1 MEGHHRSTARR
12 LALVIVLGTV
22 TLGAVIALAV
32 VVGSSGIDFTRAFD
46 TSLSP
51 NEDALILFEARLPRV
66 VLGVIAGAG
75 LGAAGAALQALLR
88 NPLADPYVLGTSGG
102 AALGATLAI
111 AFGVPALAGAGALLL
126 PLAAFI
132 GALGSTLLVTTV
144 ARLTGT
150 SSPTAI
156 ILAGIVVNAFATA
169 AITFVKVLVSS
180 MQAQEMLFWLVGSL
194 GYERWSTLGVAA
206 AYVVSG
212 IVVLT
217 ALAGRLNL
225 LGLGDEAARSL
236 GAPVTAVRWAV
247 LATTSLIV
255 AGVVSLCGLV
265 GFVGLVVPHAVRLV
279 LGPDHRLVIPA
290 SAFAGGA
297 FLVLA
302 DTGSRLLLDA
312 LGTEPPVG
320 ALTAL
325 VGCPIFLMILVGGR
339 KRLMPDADALT

>member
-1 MEGHHRSTARR
+1 MPGQSRSTATR
-12 LALVIVLGTV
+12 LALTILVGLVVLV
-22 TLGAVIALAV
+22 AVMALAV
-32 VVGSSGIDFTRAFD
+32 YAGSTGIDFARAFD
-46 TSLSP
+46 ASITP

-66 VLGVIAGAG
+66 VLGAIAGAG

-111 AFGVPALAGAGALLL
+111 AIGVPALAGTGALLL
-126 PLAAFI
+126 PLAAFV
-132 GALGSTLLVTTV
+132 GALGATLLVTTV

-150 SSPTAI
+150 TTPTAI
-156 ILAGIVVNAFATA
+156 VLAGIVVNAFATA

-194 GYERWSTLGVAA
+194 GYERWSTLGIAA
-206 AYVVSG
+206 VYVVSG

-236 GAPVTAVRWAV
+236 GAHVSAVRWAV
-247 LATTSLIV
+247 LVTTSLIV

-265 GFVGLVVPHAVRLV
+265 GFVGLVVPHGVRMV
-279 LGPDHRLVIPA
+279 IGPDHRLVVPA
-290 SAFAGGA
+290 SAFVGGA

-302 DTGSRLLLDA
+302 DTGSRLLLGA

-320 ALTAL
+320 AITAL
-325 VGCPIFLMILVGGR
+325 VGCPIFLLILVGGR
-339 KRLMPDADALT
+339 RRRMPDAVA

>member
-1 MEGHHRSTARR
+1 MSGQGRSTAKR
-12 LALVIVLGTV
+12 LALTLLVGSVLLV
-22 TLGAVIALAV
+22 AVMALAV
-32 VVGSSGIDFTRAFD
+32 VAGSTGIDFSRALD
-46 TSLSP
+46 SSITP

-66 VLGVIAGAG
+66 VLGAIAGAG

-111 AFGVPALAGAGALLL
+111 AVGVPALAGTGALLL

-132 GALGSTLLVTTV
+132 GALGATLLVTTV

-150 SSPTAI
+150 TTPTAI
-156 ILAGIVVNAFATA
+156 VLAGIVVNAFATA

-194 GYERWSTLGVAA
+194 GYERWSTLAIAA
-206 AYVVSG
+206 AYVITG

-236 GAPVTAVRWAV
+236 GAHVSAVRWAV
-247 LATTSLIV
+247 LVTTSLIV

-265 GFVGLVVPHAVRLV
+265 GFVGLVVPHGVRLV
-279 LGPDHRLVIPA
+279 LGPDHRLVVPA
-290 SAFAGGA
+290 SAFVGGA

-302 DTGSRLLLDA
+302 DTGSRLLLGA

-320 ALTAL
+320 AITAL
-325 VGCPIFLMILVGGR
+325 VGCPIFLLILVGGR
-339 KRLMPDADALT
+339 RRRPPDGVA

>member
-1 MEGHHRSTARR
+1 MLGQSRSTATR
-12 LALVIVLGTV
+12 LALTIFVGSLVLV
-22 TLGAVIALAV
+22 AVMALAV
-32 VVGSSGIDFTRAFD
+32 VAGSTGIDFARALD
-46 TSLSP
+46 ASITP

-66 VLGVIAGAG
+66 VLGAIAGAG

-111 AFGVPALAGAGALLL
+111 AIGVPALAGTGALLL
-126 PLAAFI
+126 PLAAFV
-132 GALGSTLLVTTV
+132 GALGATLLVTSV

-150 SSPTAI
+150 TSPTAI
-156 ILAGIVVNAFATA
+156 VLAGIVVNAFATA

-194 GYERWSTLGVAA
+194 GYERWTTLGIAA

-236 GAPVTAVRWAV
+236 GAHVSAVRWAV
-247 LATTSLIV
+247 LVTTSLIV

-265 GFVGLVVPHAVRLV
+265 GFVGLVVPHGVRMV
-279 LGPDHRLVIPA
+279 LGPDHRLVVPA
-290 SAFAGGA
+290 SAFVGGA

-302 DTGSRLLLDA
+302 DTGSRLLLGA

-320 ALTAL
+320 AITAL
-325 VGCPIFLMILVGGR
+325 VGCPIFLLILVGGR
-339 KRLMPDADALT
+339 RRRVPEAVA

>member
-1 MEGHHRSTARR
+1 MPGQSRSTATR
-12 LALVIVLGTV
+12 LALTILVGSVVLV
-22 TLGAVIALAV
+22 AVMALAV
-32 VVGSSGIDFTRAFD
+32 VAGSTGIDFARALD
-46 TSLSP
+46 SSITP

-66 VLGVIAGAG
+66 VLGAIAGAG

-111 AFGVPALAGAGALLL
+111 AVGVPALAGTGALLL
-126 PLAAFI
+126 PLAAFV
-132 GALGSTLLVTTV
+132 GALGATLLVTTV

-150 SSPTAI
+150 TTPTAI
-156 ILAGIVVNAFATA
+156 VLAGIVVNAFATA

-194 GYERWSTLGVAA
+194 GYERWTTLGIAA

-236 GAPVTAVRWAV
+236 GAHVSAVRWAV
-247 LATTSLIV
+247 LVTTSLIV

-279 LGPDHRLVIPA
+279 LGPDHRLVVPA
-290 SAFAGGA
+290 SAFVGGA

-302 DTGSRLLLDA
+302 DTGARLLLGA

-320 ALTAL
+320 AITAL
-325 VGCPIFLMILVGGR
+325 VGCPIFLLILVGGR
-339 KRLMPDADALT
+339 RRRVPEAVA

>member
-1 MEGHHRSTARR
+1 LPGQSRSTATR
-12 LALVIVLGTV
+12 LALTILVGSLVL
-22 TLGAVIALAV
+22 LAVMALAV
-32 VVGSSGIDFTRAFD
+32 VAGSTGIDFARALD
-46 TSLSP
+46 SSITP

-66 VLGVIAGAG
+66 VLGAIAGAG

-111 AFGVPALAGAGALLL
+111 AVGVPALAGTGALLL
-126 PLAAFI
+126 PLAAFV
-132 GALGSTLLVTTV
+132 GALGATLLVTTV

-150 SSPTAI
+150 TSPTAI
-156 ILAGIVVNAFATA
+156 VLAGIVVNAFATA

-194 GYERWSTLGVAA
+194 GYERWTTLGIAA

-236 GAPVTAVRWAV
+236 GAQVSAVRWAV
-247 LATTSLIV
+247 LVTTSLIV

-265 GFVGLVVPHAVRLV
+265 GFVGLVVPHGVRMV
-279 LGPDHRLVIPA
+279 LGPDHRLVVPA
-290 SAFAGGA
+290 SAFVGGA

-302 DTGSRLLLDA
+302 DTGSRLLLGA

-320 ALTAL
+320 AITAL
-325 VGCPIFLMILVGGR
+325 VGCPIFLLILVGGR
-339 KRLMPDADALT
+339 RRRVPEAVA

>member
-1 MEGHHRSTARR
+1 LEGRSTATR
-12 LALVIVLGTV
+12 LALVIALGVVVLG
-22 TLGAVIALAV
+22 AAIALAV
-32 VVGSSGIDFTRAFD
+32 VAGASGIDFARALD
-46 TSLSP
+46 TSISP

-66 VLGVIAGAG
+66 VLGAIAGAG

-132 GALGSTLLVTTV
+132 GALGSTLLVSTV

-150 SSPTAI
+150 STPTAI
-156 ILAGIVVNAFATA
+156 VLAGIVVNAFATA

-180 MQAQEMLFWLVGSL
+180 AQAQEMLFWLVGSL
-194 GYERWSTLGVAA
+194 GYERWSTLGIAA
-206 AYVVSG
+206 AYVLTG

-236 GAPVTAVRWAV
+236 GAHVSALRWAV
-247 LATTSLIV
+247 LVTTSLIV

-265 GFVGLVVPHAVRLV
+265 GFVGLVVPHGVRLV

-302 DTGSRLLLDA
+302 DTGSRLLLSS

-320 ALTAL
+320 AITAL
-325 VGCPIFLMILVGGR
+325 VGCPIFLLLLVGGR
-339 KRLMPDADALT
+339 RRSAPETDAGT